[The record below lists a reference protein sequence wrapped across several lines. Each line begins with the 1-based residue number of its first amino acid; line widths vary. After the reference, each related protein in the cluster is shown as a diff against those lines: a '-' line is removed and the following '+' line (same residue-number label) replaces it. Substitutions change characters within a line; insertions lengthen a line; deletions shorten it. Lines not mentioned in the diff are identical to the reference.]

1 MDFFTEFLWI
11 YGAALLSAL
20 LFKRVGL
27 PSIIAYLVAGA
38 VIGPSALGLVADPT
52 EYSLLAEF
60 GVVLL
65 LFALGLEFSLPK
77 LFAMRTTVFGVGG
90 GQVLLCMAIFGIATY
105 VWGTTPTVSF
115 LIAASLALS
124 STAIVTKELADIG
137 QVHTDH
143 GRLSVGV
150 LLFQDLAAVAF
161 LIVVPVLG
169 ATSGA
174 DVSLSSELWTAL
186 VKGVILVLVL
196 LAVGR
201 WLLPVMFSEVAR
213 SESDEIFLLSTM
225 VVVLVAAWVTHALG
239 LSMALGAFVI
249 GMMLGESHFR
259 HQINSDIRGFKDL
272 LLGLFFV
279 SVGMNVEVS
288 LLVEYWPRLILFA
301 LALVAIK
308 FVLIAVLIRVSGHSK
323 VASLRAGLN
332 LAQAGEFGLALLT
345 IGFAVGLIPA
355 DQASFIAIVA
365 VMSMAVSPL
374 LIRRADQLIARFNVS
389 GDVQAEES
397 VSVGEELV
405 GHVVVGGYGRVGR
418 VLVTFLKSLDI
429 PYVVIERNVTRV
441 NEARQDGANVTYGDC
456 TRLDMLKD
464 VHMRQARLAVLTFD
478 SLEQAEETIA
488 HIRTVGC
495 QVPVLVRTYDQFG
508 LDSLVSLG
516 ANHVVPE
523 MREGAI
529 LIAEQMSIMLDVPRY
544 DIDKLVSQVRNH
556 TK

>member
-38 VIGPSALGLVADPT
+38 AIGPSALGLVADPT

-77 LFAMRTTVFGVGG
+77 LFAMRATVFGVGG

-169 ATSGA
+169 ATSGS
-174 DVSLSSELWTAL
+174 DVSLSSELWSAL
-186 VKGVILVLVL
+186 VKGIILVLVL

-213 SESDEIFLLSTM
+213 AESDEIFLLSTM

-308 FVLIAVLIRVSGHSK
+308 FASIAMLIRVAGHSK

-374 LIRRADQLIARFNVS
+374 LIRRADQLVARFDGSSGGQTEQAVS
-389 GDVQAEES
+389 AAEE
-397 VSVGEELV
+397 LT

-429 PYVVIERNVTRV
+429 PYVVIERNVSRV
-441 NEARQDGANVTYGDC
+441 KEARQDGANVTYGDC

-495 QVPVLVRTYDQFG
+495 QVPVLVRTYDHFG

-529 LIAEQMSIMLDVPRY
+529 LIAEQMSIMLDVPRD
-544 DIDKLVSQVRNH
+544 DIDKLVSQVRNN
-556 TK
+556 TN

>member
-495 QVPVLVRTYDQFG
+495 QVPVLVRTYDHFG

-529 LIAEQMSIMLDVPRY
+529 LIAEQMSIMLDVPRD

>member
-441 NEARQDGANVTYGDC
+441 NEARQDGANVSYGDC

-495 QVPVLVRTYDQFG
+495 QVPVLVRTYDHFG

-529 LIAEQMSIMLDVPRY
+529 LIAEQMSIMLDVPRD

>member
-186 VKGVILVLVL
+186 MKGVILVLVL

-495 QVPVLVRTYDQFG
+495 QVPVLVRTYDHFG

-529 LIAEQMSIMLDVPRY
+529 LIAEQMSIMLDVPRD

>member
-495 QVPVLVRTYDQFG
+495 QVPVLVRTYDHFG

>member
-11 YGAALLSAL
+11 YGAALLSAM

-38 VIGPSALGLVADPT
+38 IIGPSALGLVADPS

-77 LFAMRTTVFGVGG
+77 LFAMRATVFGVGG
-90 GQVLLCMAIFGIATY
+90 GQVLLCMAIFGAATY

-169 ATSGA
+169 ATSGG
-174 DVSLSSELWTAL
+174 DVSLSSELWSAL

-201 WLLPVMFSEVAR
+201 WLLPAMFSEVAR
-213 SESDEIFLLSTM
+213 AESDEIFLLSTM

-301 LALVAIK
+301 LVLVAIK
-308 FVLIAVLIRVSGHSK
+308 FALIAMLIRASGHNK

-345 IGFAVGLIPA
+345 IGFSVGLIPA

-374 LIRRADQLIARFNVS
+374 LIRRADQLIARFDDS
-389 GDVQAEES
+389 DTGHTEES
-397 VSVGEELV
+397 VSAGQELV

-429 PYVVIERNVTRV
+429 PYVVIERNVTRLK
-441 NEARQDGANVTYGDC
+441 EARQDGANATYGDC

-464 VHMRQARLAVLTFD
+464 VHMRQARLAVLTFS

-495 QVPVLVRTYDQFG
+495 QVPVLVRTYDHFG
-508 LDSLVSLG
+508 LESLVSLG

-529 LIAEQMSIMLDVPRY
+529 LIAEQMSVMLDVPRD
-544 DIDKLVSQVRNH
+544 DIDKLVSQVRNNIH
-556 TK
+556 